1 MEMEKAKRDDKINQL
16 IEKMDTFA
24 DIEEENEMYFEG
36 EYEDMESNMESF
48 FDTLMDNNDRISTV
62 ESMMEKQKKDSAEV
76 LEWQEL
82 IDDILEDEDDDE
94 P

>member
-1 MEMEKAKRDDKINQL
+1 MEMEKAKRDGKINQL

-48 FDTLMDNNDRISTV
+48 FDTLMDNNARISSV
-62 ESMMEKQKKDSAEV
+62 EQMMEKQRKDSAEV
-76 LEWQEL
+76 LEW
-82 IDDILEDEDDDE
+82 
-94 P
+94 